1 MAEDYPI
8 LEFDPSPE
16 AIIDPINLHKP
27 IDIAEHCVLC
37 FFNEAIERFS
47 QLHPMKVVKE
57 LKGEM
62 GFSSVYEV
70 NWKGQR
76 IALAHPRV
84 GAPLAVF
91 MLEATIALGCR
102 KFIACGG
109 AGVLDGQLAPG
120 HLIVPTSAVRDEG
133 TSYHYA
139 PPGRESHPSD
149 EAVAA
154 IQTTLDKHGV
164 PYELGKTWTTDAFY
178 RETPA
183 KVARRKAEDCLTVEM
198 EASAFFAVAKF
209 RGVQFGQI
217 LYAADDVSGDQW
229 DSRKRNDRINVREK
243 LLELAIEA
251 CLSM

>member
-8 LEFDPSPE
+8 LEFDPTPE
-16 AIIDPINLHKP
+16 AIIEPANCYMP
-27 IDIAEHCVLC
+27 IDIPEHCVFC
-37 FFNEAIERFS
+37 FFNEAIKRFG
-47 QLHPMKVVKE
+47 QLHPMKVIRE
-57 LKGEM
+57 PRSGI
-62 GFSSVYEV
+62 GIHPIYEV
-70 NWKGQR
+70 DWQGQR
-76 IALAHPRV
+76 IALINPRI
-84 GAPLAVF
+84 GASIAVVD
-91 MLEATIALGCR
+91 LEESIALGCR
-102 KFIACGG
+102 KFIACGS
-109 AGVLDGQLAPG
+109 AGVLDGQLTHG

-133 TSYHYA
+133 TSFHYA
-139 PPGRESHPSD
+139 PPGRETHPSK

-164 PYELGKTWTTDAFY
+164 PYELGKTWTTDAFF

-183 KVARRKAEDCLTVEM
+183 KVARRKAEDCLTVDM

-217 LYAADDVSGDQW
+217 LYAADDVSGEEW
-229 DSRKRNDRINVREK
+229 DSRKRNDRVNVREK